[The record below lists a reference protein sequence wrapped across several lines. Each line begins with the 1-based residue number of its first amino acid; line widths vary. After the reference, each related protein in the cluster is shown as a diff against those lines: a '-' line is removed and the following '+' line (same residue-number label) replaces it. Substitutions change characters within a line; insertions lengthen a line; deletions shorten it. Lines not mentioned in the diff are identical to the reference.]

1 MTLLLAASASAQ
13 SLVPGAA
20 PARTPAPTPPVQVAP
35 QPPVPPVAPKAPGKL
50 KVGDPAPK
58 LDAVDW
64 LQGDAVSAF
73 APGTTYVVEFW
84 APWCPWC
91 REALPMY
98 AELSKRFAP
107 RGVKVVGVAVWPK
120 RSSPEMARE
129 FVAESDETFPYPVGE
144 DRGDRT
150 AKAWLDAA
158 DVLIPTAFVVDG
170 DGKIAWIGD
179 PRQGLDKALGKQLG
193 WMPSDD
199 APYAQVMRQRM
210 AYSGEIEAAKAARQ
224 RGDWKAA
231 AEQSKANYDKNK
243 LLLADEA
250 VYYYISLVML
260 GEKQEARTWGERL
273 LNVDFVAKPS
283 GLNSLA
289 WYVVDPKGAI
299 PKEQIDLD
307 LALRAATRADDLTE
321 HKDPY
326 ILDTLARVQFV
337 RGELAEALRLQL
349 RAVERASR
357 LKGDPM
363 GEMLRKDLSE
373 RLDQYEQAA
382 DVAADKADAGDRRP

>member
-35 QPPVPPVAPKAPGKL
+35 VPPVPPVPPKVPDKL
-50 KVGDPAPK
+50 EVGDPAPK
-58 LDAVDW
+58 LDVDW
-64 LQGDAVSAF
+64 LAGEPVKDF

-91 REALPMY
+91 REALPLY
-98 AELSKRFAP
+98 ADLSRRFAD
-107 RGVKVVGVAVWPK
+107 RRVQVVGVAVWPK
-120 RSSPEMARE
+120 RSSPAMARD
-129 FVAESDETFPYPVGE
+129 FVTDSDESFPYPVGE
-144 DRGDRT
+144 DRADKT

-170 DGKIAWIGD
+170 AGKIAWIGD
-179 PRQGLDKALGKQLG
+179 PRQGLDKALVKQIG
-193 WMPSDD
+193 WAQSDD
-199 APYAQVMRQRM
+199 TPYAVIMRQRM
-210 AYSGEIEAAKAARQ
+210 AYAGEIEAAKAARL

-231 AEQSKANYDKNK
+231 AEQSKYNYEKNK

-260 GEKQEARTWGERL
+260 GEKEQARAWGERL
-273 LNVDFVAKPS
+273 LNVDFAARAS

-307 LALRAATRADDLTE
+307 LALRAATRADELKD
-321 HKDPY
+321 HNDPY

-363 GEMLRKDLSE
+363 ADMLRKDLSD

-382 DVAADKADAGDRRP
+382 DAAADKSDTASGRP